1 MRLGILGGTFNP
13 IHSGHLRVAEEV
25 GGNLDLESVYLI
37 PSSIPPHKITHQ
49 VADFSH
55 RFEMARLASEISP
68 VLKVWDIEGQ
78 RPGPSY
84 SIETLRLFHS
94 RFGPGLELFFII
106 GTDAFSWIKTWK
118 EYKVLFKYASF
129 VVINRQEHKTDEFF
143 SFVESLDAGLVW
155 DDKKKCFSHPMGT
168 DLFSMNTTIMDISAS
183 RIRQMVARGESIRFI
198 VPEVVRKYIENKGL
212 YRINEPTR

>member
-13 IHSGHLRVAEEV
+13 IHLGHLRVAEEV
-25 GGNLDLESVYLI
+25 GGKLDLESVYLI

-55 RFEMARLASEISP
+55 RLEMVRLASKISP

-84 SIETLRLFHS
+84 SIKTLRLFHS
-94 RFGPGLELFFII
+94 HFGPNLELFFII
-106 GTDAFSWIKTWK
+106 GTDAFLWIKTWK
-118 EYKVLFKYASF
+118 EYKDLFRYASF
-129 VVINRQEHKTDEFF
+129 VVINRQELKKDELF
-143 SFVESLDAGLVW
+143 SFIESLDAGLVW
-155 DDKKKCFSHPMGT
+155 NNKKKCFCHPMGT

-183 RIRQMVARGESIRFI
+183 RIRQMVARDESIRFI
-198 VPEVVRKYIENKGL
+198 VPEIVRKYIKKKGL
-212 YRINEPTR
+212 YLINEPTR

>member
-1 MRLGILGGTFNP
+1 MVE
-13 IHSGHLRVAEEV
+13 GHLFFEYF
-25 GGNLDLESVYLI
+25 GL
-37 PSSIPPHKITHQ
+37 PSK
-49 VADFSH
+49 
-55 RFEMARLASEISP
+55 
-68 VLKVWDIEGQ
+68 
-78 RPGPSY
+78 
-84 SIETLRLFHS
+84 
-94 RFGPGLELFFII
+94 
-106 GTDAFSWIKTWK
+106 
-118 EYKVLFKYASF
+118 YKVLFKYASF